1 MMPPYSMPAMDVEPP
16 EEGEVIKRGSPLPEG
31 AEVGLTESAVVEALR
46 SVFDPEIPVNIYD
59 LGLIYDFKLKDRGGV
74 DILMTLTAPACPVAG
89 TLPGEAAQAV
99 ADVTGVGEVAVTITW
114 DPPWTPEHMSEV
126 ARVALD
132 MF

>member
-1 MMPPYSMPAMDVEPP
+1 MMPPYSMPAMDVDPP
-16 EEGEVIKRGSPLPEG
+16 EEGETIRRGSPLPEG
-31 AEVGLTESAVVEALR
+31 SDTAVTESVIVEALR

-59 LGLIYDFKLKDRGGV
+59 LGLIYDISLRDRGCV
-74 DILMTLTAPACPVAG
+74 DIVMTLTAPACPVAG
-89 TLPGEAAQAV
+89 TLPGEAAEAV
-99 ADVTGVGEVAVTITW
+99 AEVTGVGEVAVTITW